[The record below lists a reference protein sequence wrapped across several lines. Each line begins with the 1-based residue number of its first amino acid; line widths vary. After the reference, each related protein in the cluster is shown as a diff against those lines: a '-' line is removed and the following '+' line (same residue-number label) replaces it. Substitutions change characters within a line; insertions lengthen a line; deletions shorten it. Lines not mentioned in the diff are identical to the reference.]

1 MAFRFTLAAVLRVR
15 DSLARREEARL
26 QAANQDCMQARAALE
41 ACRAEHLAFRR
52 QNAEALRAGGTGAE
66 LEFITACQRNFARRE
81 EALER
86 QRAALEAVRQEREAA
101 YLRARRDLMAIE
113 TLRDE
118 QRAAYEAEQ
127 ARRTQAAQDEL
138 FAMRAR
144 HGRSA

>member
-15 DSLARREEARL
+15 DGLARREEARL
-26 QAANQDCMQARAALE
+26 QAANQDCMQARAALDT
-41 ACRAEHLAFRR
+41 CRAEHLAFRR
-52 QNAEALRAGGTGAE
+52 QNAEALRAGGSGAE
-66 LEFITACQRNFARRE
+66 LEFVTACQRNFARRE
-81 EALER
+81 EALE
-86 QRAALEAVRQEREAA
+86 QRRAELEAVRKEREAA

-127 ARRTQAAQDEL
+127 ARRAQAAQDEL